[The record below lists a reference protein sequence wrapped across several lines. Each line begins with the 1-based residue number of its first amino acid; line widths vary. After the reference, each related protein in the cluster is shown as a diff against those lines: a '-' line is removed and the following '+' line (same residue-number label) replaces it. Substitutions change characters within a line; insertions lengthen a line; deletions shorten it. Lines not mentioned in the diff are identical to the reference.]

1 MNTFFTKNLLLISAV
16 FFCCKA
22 FAQEVYLLESS
33 QDSLFLKIGNLNAEG
48 RILVSHQFFITADQ
62 KIVSD
67 KDLLRDSYFIGNSVI
82 VLGQCTADIKKLISN
97 TDAHLNCING
107 HQQNLS
113 LAKAPVSNGSMILID
128 SSVFENQEQIFP
140 YTLEFYSKD
149 LSQRFQKIT
158 LYSNR
163 IDVSS
168 SNTEKVAPRYISFV
182 EYSSRIDRENTT
194 AKLYV
199 IDLQKRNRVCIDSVD
214 LREKSNNNNILF
226 RSSISWLN
234 ESTITYITGQTI
246 GGNFSK
252 INIWKYSLHA
262 GKKEPM
268 FESKVT
274 IQNKDSYVTSGNY
287 KHHLYTDKKILLIE
301 DHNLKYI
308 DSGKISV
315 VYTNDDQKRK
325 ILIDAIFTGR

>member
-1 MNTFFTKNLLLISAV
+1 MYIFINKQLLLIFAI
-16 FFCCKA
+16 FFCYDV
-22 FAQEVYLLESS
+22 FAQEVYLLETSR
-33 QDSLFLKIGNLNAEG
+33 DSLFLEIGNLNAEG

-67 KDLLRDSYFIGNSVI
+67 KDLLRDSYFIGDSVI

-97 TDAHLNCING
+97 TGAHLNCING

-128 SSVFENQEQIFP
+128 SSVFENQERIFP

-194 AKLYV
+194 VKLYV

-214 LREKSNNNNILF
+214 LKERSNNNNILF

-262 GKKEPM
+262 RKKEPM
-268 FESKVT
+268 FESKVI
-274 IQNKDSYVTSGNY
+274 IQNRDSYVTSGNY